1 VIASFANSNSK
12 RVELRRKVLA
22 EVALSET
29 IETAAHEP
37 IHPGEI
43 LLEDF
48 LKPFGVSQYELAK
61 VVGVSPRRINEIVH
75 GKRSISPDTAL
86 RLARAFDVSDR
97 FWLNLQNRYDLEVEK
112 LRLADSLAG
121 IRAFT
126 VAV

>member
-1 VIASFANSNSK
+1 MIASFATSDSK
-12 RVELRRKVLA
+12 RAALRREILA
-22 EVALSET
+22 EVALSESSE
-29 IETAAHEP
+29 INVHEP

-43 LLEDF
+43 LLEEF

-75 GKRSISPDTAL
+75 GKRAISPDTAL

-112 LRLADSLAG
+112 VKLADSLSG

-126 VAV
+126 IAV

>member
-1 VIASFANSNSK
+1 M
-12 RVELRRKVLA
+12 
-22 EVALSET
+22 T
-29 IETAAHEP
+29 AHEP

-43 LLEDF
+43 LLEEF
-48 LKPFGVSQYELAK
+48 LKPFGVSQYQLAK

-75 GKRSISPDTAL
+75 GKRAISPDTAL